1 MSDASG
7 RRPKLLVANRA
18 EIACRTLRAAAEAGV
33 QTVAMAA
40 ADDTACRHTRLA
52 DTVVVLDGRGP
63 AAYLDIDQIV
73 AVAAANDVTMVHP
86 GYGFLA
92 ENADFASAVE
102 AAGLTF
108 IGPTPA
114 TIARFGDKAEARA
127 LARSLGVPILA
138 GSGILPDAATATA
151 FVAEHGAAMF
161 KAVAGG
167 GGRGMRPATDTAQAA
182 AAFERCSS
190 EAAAA
195 FGRGDVYAEQLVAD
209 ARHLEVQIIGDG
221 SGRVV
226 HLWERECTLQRQN
239 QKIMEL
245 APAAGLD
252 PTLRQRL
259 IADAVSLAEAVDYRS
274 LGTFEFL
281 VDRSSDAHFFIEA
294 NTRIQVEHTVTE
306 EITGVD
312 LVRTQLRLALGN
324 SLAAEGLG
332 QPPRPRGHALQLRVN
347 AETMQPDGTAKPT
360 GGTLT
365 RFAIPSGRGVRTDTH
380 GYVGYTTNPAYD
392 SLLAKVIVHVAKD
405 DIPVHSR
412 AAVALAEFDIG
423 GVATNKAFLQALLA
437 RSEVRTNDVST
448 RYVAANAEQ
457 LVAEAA
463 AREEAFA
470 ADESGESGSDPPGS
484 GPGQRVDAADPLAVL
499 TLGRQSTTNT
509 GATSTAATDDR
520 PVTAPLQ
527 GTIVAIGVA
536 EGDEVAPG
544 APLLVM
550 EAMKM
555 EHVIAAPTGGVVT
568 AITVAVGDPVF
579 EGHPLLLLEPADIGP
594 ATTSTTDDVDL
605 DHIRA
610 DLAESIERHGYGLD
624 ENRPDAVAKR
634 HATGRRTAR
643 ENLADLVD
651 DGSFTEW
658 GPLVVAA
665 QRRRRSKQE
674 LIEKTPGDGLIGGI
688 GTVNADLFGDDA
700 ATTKTMVV
708 SYDYMVLAGT
718 QGHNN
723 HRKKDRGFDLA
734 ARLRTPAVLFAEGG
748 GGRPGDTDGTVVA
761 GLDGPAFTRWAQLSG
776 TVPLIGIVGGYCFAG
791 NAALLG
797 CCDVIIATRRANIGM
812 GGPAMIEG
820 GGLGVFHPTEVGPT
834 EVQAP
839 NGVIDVLVDDEA
851 AAVAA
856 AKRYLSYFQG
866 RLETWEAHDQRR
878 LRHLVPENRL
888 RVYDVRQVI
897 NTTFDVDSV
906 LELRPGFGLGMITA
920 LARIEGRP
928 VGVVANNPSHL
939 AGAIDADGA
948 DKASRFMQLCDSFG
962 LPIVSFCDTPG
973 IMVGP
978 EVEKTALV
986 RHASRMFVTGAN
998 LDVPLG
1004 TIVLRKGYGLGAQA
1018 MAGGDFKAG
1027 VFTVGWP
1034 TSEFG
1039 GMGLEGFVKLGYR
1052 NELASIDDPV
1062 ERRAEF
1068 EARVARLYE
1077 AGKGVSLADHFEIDD
1092 VIDPLDTRRWIM
1104 MMVSTAEQA
1113 DRRGRSEPRRPNID
1127 TW

>member
-1 MSDASG
+1 MSNPPDATG

-18 EIACRTLRAAAEAGV
+18 EIACRILRAGAELGLP
-33 QTVAMAA
+33 TVSVAP
-40 ADDTACRHTRLA
+40 ADDIGCRHTRLA
-52 DTVVVLDGRGP
+52 DTFVELDGRGSV
-63 AAYLDIDQIV
+63 AYLDIDQLV
-73 AVAAANDVTMVHP
+73 AVASAHDCTLVHP

-92 ENADFASAVE
+92 ENAAFAAGVE

-108 IGPTPA
+108 VGPTPD
-114 TIARFGDKAEARA
+114 TIARFGDKADARA
-127 LARSLGVPILA
+127 LAGGLGVPTLA
-138 GSGILPDAATATA
+138 GSGILPDGAAATA
-151 FVAEHGAAMF
+151 FVAEHGPVML

-167 GGRGMRPATDTAQAA
+167 GGRGMRAVTDPGDAA
-182 AAFERCSS
+182 AAFDRCSS
-190 EAAAA
+190 EALAA
-195 FGRGDVYAEQLVAD
+195 FGNGDVYAEQLVSD
-209 ARHLEVQIIGDG
+209 ARHVEVQIIGDG

-239 QKIMEL
+239 QKLVEL
-245 APAAGLD
+245 APAPGLAVD
-252 PTLRQRL
+252 VR
-259 IADAVSLAEAVDYRS
+259 DALLSHAVALGSEVDYRS
-274 LGTFEFL
+274 LGTVEFL
-281 VDRSSDAHFFIEA
+281 VDRATGAHHFIEV

-312 LVRTQLRLALGN
+312 LVRTQLLVALGN
-324 SLAAEGLG
+324 SLTDEGLH
-332 QPPRPRGHALQLRVN
+332 QPPRPTGQAIQLRIN
-347 AETMQPDGTAKPT
+347 TEAMQADGTARPT

-380 GYVGYTTNPAYD
+380 GYAGYTPSPTYD
-392 SLLAKVIVHVAKD
+392 SLLAKVIVHVPEVNLFDAYR
-405 DIPVHSR
+405 R
-412 AAVALAEFDIG
+412 AALALAEFDIAG
-423 GVATNKAFLQALLA
+423 IATNKAFLRALIA
-437 RSEVRTNDVST
+437 RPEVMTNDVST
-448 RYVAANAEQ
+448 RYVTVNADQ

-463 AREEAFA
+463 AYDSD
-470 ADESGESGSDPPGS
+470 ADSIPAGGESAHEIASEAEGVDPGEEIHD
-484 GPGQRVDAADPLAVL
+484 GHAV
-499 TLGRQSTTNT
+499 
-509 GATSTAATDDR
+509 
-520 PVTAPLQ
+520 VAPLQ
-527 GTIVAIGVA
+527 GTIVAVDVDAG
-536 EGDEVAPG
+536 EEVAPG
-544 APLLVM
+544 TQLVVI

-555 EHVIAAPTGGVVT
+555 EHAVIAPTGGIVT
-568 AITVAVGDPVF
+568 AVTVAVGDLVF
-579 EGHPLLLLEPADIGP
+579 EGHRLLTVEPADVGP
-594 ATTSTTDDVDL
+594 ATTETVDEVDL
-605 DHIRA
+605 DHIRP

-651 DGSFTEW
+651 EGSFTEW

-665 QRRRRSKQE
+665 QRRRRPKQE

-688 GTVNADLFGDDA
+688 GTVNAELFGHDTNAD
-700 ATTKTMVV
+700 TQTMVV

-723 HRKKDRGFDLA
+723 HRKKDRLFDLA
-734 ARLRTPAVLFAEGG
+734 ARLRTPVVLFAEGG

-776 TVPLIGIVGGYCFAG
+776 TVPLVGIVGGYCFAG

-797 CCDVIIATRRANIGM
+797 CCDVIIATRHANIGM

-820 GGLGVFHPTEVGPT
+820 GGLGVFHPTEVGPV
-834 EVQAP
+834 EVQEP
-839 NGVIDVLVDDEA
+839 NGVIDILVDDEA
-851 AAVAA
+851 AAVAV
-856 AKRYLSYFQG
+856 AKQYLSYFQG
-866 RLETWEAHDQRR
+866 RLATWETHDQRR
-878 LRHLVPENRL
+878 LRHLIPENRL
-888 RVYDVRQVI
+888 RIYDVRQVI
-897 NTTFDVDSV
+897 ETTFDVGSV
-906 LELRPGFGLGMITA
+906 LELRPAFGLGMITA
-920 LARIEGRP
+920 LARIEGHP
-928 VGVVANNPSHL
+928 VGVIANNQVHL

-948 DKASRFMQLCDSFG
+948 DKASRFMQLCDTFG

-978 EVEKTALV
+978 EAEKTALV
-986 RHASRMFVTGAN
+986 RRASRMFVVGAN
-998 LDVPLG
+998 LEVPLG

-1052 NELASIDDPV
+1052 NELAAIDDPA
-1062 ERRAEF
+1062 ERMAEF
-1068 EARVARLYE
+1068 EARVAKLYE

-1104 MMVSTAEQA
+1104 MMVST
-1113 DRRGRSEPRRPNID
+1113 
-1127 TW
+1127 T

>member
-1 MSDASG
+1 MSNPPEEPG
-7 RRPKLLVANRA
+7 RPPKLLVANRA
-18 EIACRTLRAAAEAGV
+18 EIACRILRAAAERGLPA
-33 QTVAMAA
+33 VAVAP
-40 ADDTACRHTRLA
+40 ADDSACRHTGLGG
-52 DTVVVLDGRGP
+52 TFVELDGRGP
-63 AAYLDIDQIV
+63 AAYLDIDQLVTV
-73 AVAAANDVTMVHP
+73 AVEHDCTLVHP

-92 ENADFASAVE
+92 ENAAFAAAVE

-108 IGPTPA
+108 VGPTPD

-127 LARSLGVPILA
+127 LAGRLGVPVLA
-138 GSGILPDAATATA
+138 GSGILPDADAAAA
-151 FVAEHGAAMF
+151 FVTEHGAVML

-167 GGRGMRPATDTAQAA
+167 GGRGMRSVTDPADVT

-190 EAAAA
+190 EAAAS

-209 ARHLEVQIIGDG
+209 ARHIEVQIIGDG
-221 SGRVV
+221 TGRVV

-239 QKIMEL
+239 QKLVEL
-245 APAAGLD
+245 APALRLD
-252 PTLRQRL
+252 SNLRNRI
-259 IADAVSLAEAVDYRS
+259 IADAVALAEEVSYRS

-281 VDRSSDAHFFIEA
+281 VDRGTGAHYFIEA

-312 LVRTQLRLALGN
+312 LVRTQLGLALGH
-324 SLAAEGLG
+324 SLTTERLH
-332 QPPRPRGHALQLRVN
+332 QSPRPRGYALQLRVN

-380 GYVGYTTNPAYD
+380 GYTGYTISPAYD

-405 DIPVHSR
+405 DIPVHTR
-412 AAVALAEFDIG
+412 AARALAEFDIA

-437 RSEVRTNDVST
+437 SPEVFRGDVST
-448 RYVAANAEQ
+448 RYLTANAEQ

-463 AREEAFA
+463 RFEPAAGSSPSNHEAPVVK
-470 ADESGESGSDPPGS
+470 D
-484 GPGQRVDAADPLAVL
+484 
-499 TLGRQSTTNT
+499 STTHEN
-509 GATSTAATDDR
+509 AVAA
-520 PVTAPLQ
+520 PMQ
-527 GTIVAIGVA
+527 GTIVAVDVSPGA
-536 EGDEVAPG
+536 EVAAG
-544 APLLVM
+544 AQLLVM

-555 EHVIAAPTGGVVT
+555 EHVIAAPTSGVVT
-568 AITVAVGDPVF
+568 AITVAVGDLVF
-579 EGHPLLLLEPADIGP
+579 EGHPLLVLAPADVGAAAADRI
-594 ATTSTTDDVDL
+594 DEIDL
-605 DHIRA
+605 DHIRP

-634 HATGRRTAR
+634 HATDRRTAR

-688 GTVNADLFGDDA
+688 GTVNAELFEDRDDA
-700 ATTKTMVV
+700 ATRTMVV
-708 SYDYMVLAGT
+708 TYDYMVLAGT

-723 HRKKDRGFDLA
+723 HRKKDRLFDLA
-734 ARLRTPAVLFAEGG
+734 ARLRTPVVLFAEGG

-797 CCDVIIATRRANIGM
+797 CCDVIIATRAANIGM

-820 GGLGVFHPTEVGPT
+820 GGLGVFHPTEVGPV
-834 EVQAP
+834 EVQEP
-839 NGVIDVLVDDEA
+839 NGVIDILVDDEA

-856 AKRYLSYFQG
+856 AKQYLSYFQG
-866 RLETWEAHDQRR
+866 RFDSWKIHDQRR
-878 LRHLVPENRL
+878 LRHIIPENRL
-888 RVYDVRQVI
+888 RIYDVREVI
-897 NTTFDVDSV
+897 ETTFDVGSV
-906 LELRPGFGLGMITA
+906 LELRPGFGPGMITA

-928 VGVVANNPSHL
+928 VGVIANNPAHL

-948 DKASRFMQLCDSFG
+948 DKASRFMQLCDAFG
-962 LPIVSFCDTPG
+962 LPVVSFCDTPG

-978 EVEKTALV
+978 EAEKTALV

-1004 TIVLRKGYGLGAQA
+1004 TVVLRKGYGLGAQA

-1052 NELASIDDPV
+1052 NELAAIDDPA
-1062 ERRAEF
+1062 ERMAEF
-1068 EARVARLYE
+1068 EARVAKLYE

-1092 VIDPLDTRRWIM
+1092 VIDPVDTRRWIM
-1104 MMVSTAEQA
+1104 MMVVTAEQA
-1113 DRRGRSEPRRPNID
+1113 ERRAGTGHLAGTGPETKRPNVD